1 MVTSVGPQQWQR
13 KRQEYIRGTLGGSSK
28 KGLDAGPDNL
38 WSGPERPYHIGT
50 MWPALRA
57 FVVLGLLV
65 AASVTSAPARA
76 QGTKAGSAG
85 RAAAVEKARDHFQ
98 QGQRLYTVSRYRE
111 ALEQFKNAFLAVEDP
126 VFLYNIAQ
134 CHRLLGEKTEAARF
148 YRRYIEAA
156 PSGSERGRAEKWI
169 AELEATPDTAPAPVS
184 PAPAPVSPAPAP
196 VVTAPKPT
204 PAPVTPPAGT
214 SPPVA
219 AASGPPASPPP
230 MGSGPSLEP
239 PPVTGEPAPGLNLSA
254 PPPADTEPR
263 PIYKKWWFWAGV
275 GAVVVVGGVVAAAAA
290 KGRGVSCGAGVQ
302 RCEQL

>member
-1 MVTSVGPQQWQR
+1 
-13 KRQEYIRGTLGGSSK
+13 
-28 KGLDAGPDNL
+28 
-38 WSGPERPYHIGT
+38 

-57 FVVLGLLV
+57 FVVLGVLV
-65 AASVTSAPARA
+65 AASVTSAPVRA

-134 CHRLLGEKTEAARF
+134 CHRLLGESAEAARF

-156 PSGSERGRAEKWI
+156 PSGSERARAEKWI
-169 AELEATPDTAPAPVS
+169 AELESASGTSPAPVS
-184 PAPAPVSPAPAP
+184 PSPPP
-196 VVTAPKPT
+196 VVTAPRPS
-204 PAPVTPPAGT
+204 PPPVTPPTGA

-219 AASGPPASPPP
+219 AASPPPASPPL
-230 MGSGPSLEP
+230 MGSGPNLEP
-239 PPVTGEPAPGLNLSA
+239 PPVAGEPAPGLNLTA

-275 GAVVVVGGVVAAAAA
+275 GAVVVVGGLVAASAA